1 MKKEKKSALSSTLRI
16 AKFGLVGLAGTLA
29 ITAYRNGWTVN
40 QFMRALPSMLTV
52 PLPKG
57 PTAQGTTSGQFWTG
71 ATIATLAQFSVTLG
85 VGMWASSKL
94 DVQQEFTHYAPRRR
108 TQPAHIST
116 VPRSG
121 PVAKPKPK
129 VLDPRQWRPFVLTK
143 KEEVAPNVYFI
154 VFGLPRPD
162 DILGLPT
169 GQHIALRASID
180 GQMMSRSYTPV
191 SNNTDL
197 GRIELLIKV
206 YPNGAMT
213 KHLEGMKIGETIE
226 IRGPKGAMQ
235 YSRDYAQHI
244 GMIAG
249 GTGITP
255 MYQLIRAIC
264 EDPHDKTKISLLYA
278 NNTEDDILL
287 RHELDG
293 FAHACPGKFQMRH
306 VLSRPQESWEGLRGF
321 VSGEMITAHLA
332 PATMQNRMLLCGPPP
347 MLMAMKKTLAGM
359 GWTMP
364 GAMTKAT
371 DQVFL
376 F

>member
-1 MKKEKKSALSSTLRI
+1 MKKNKESALSSRLRV
-16 AKFGLVGLAGTLA
+16 AKYGLVGIAGALTV
-29 ITAYRNGWTVN
+29 TAYRNGWTVN
-40 QFMRALPSMLTV
+40 QFLRALPSMLTV

-57 PTAQGTTSGQFWTG
+57 SAIQGSSGQFWTG
-71 ATIATLAQFSVTLG
+71 ATLATLAQFSLTLG

-94 DVQQEFTHYAPRRR
+94 DVQQEFTHYTARRR
-108 TQPAHIST
+108 TQPAYIGT

-121 PVAKPKPK
+121 PVVKPKPK
-129 VLDPRQWRPFVLTK
+129 VLDPRQWRQFVLTK
-143 KEEVAPNVYFI
+143 KEEVAPNVYYI

-162 DILGLPT
+162 DVLGLPT

-180 GQMMSRSYTPV
+180 GQMVSRSYTPV

-213 KHLEGMKIGETIE
+213 KHLEGMKVGETIE

-235 YSRDYAQHI
+235 YSREYAQHI

-264 EDPHDKTKISLLYA
+264 EDPGDKTKISLLYA
-278 NNTEDDILL
+278 NNTEEDILL
-287 RHELDG
+287 RDELDG
-293 FAHACPGKFQMRH
+293 FARSCPEKFQMWH
-306 VLSRPQESWEGLRGF
+306 VLARPQESWEGYRGF
-321 VSGEMITAHLA
+321 VSGDLITTHLA
-332 PATMQNRMLLCGPPP
+332 PANESNKMLLCGPPP
-347 MLMAMKKTLAGM
+347 MLAAIKKTLEGQ

-364 GAMTKAT
+364 GAMAKAT